1 MTIKRTLLPRLI
13 DEMNRRFVSVLIGP
27 RQAGKSFLL
36 HALEREAADRGR
48 STAFFDLENPEHLP
62 LFNRDDR
69 EVIAFLRS
77 AADVVFLD
85 EFHYLKDAGR
95 LLKALHDSRSGPK
108 LFVSGSSSPAIHAHL
123 KESLAGRYRLSIVPP
138 LSFSA
143 EASQVPGAT
152 FADYLVWGGLPGL
165 VHERTTEDRM
175 ALLRDVVSAY
185 LLKDVKSL
193 VRDENMR
200 AFNSMLVLLA
210 QAQGSLVPVAGLA
223 REIRLSEPS
232 VARYLD
238 ILDATYVCH
247 PVHSHAANLAN
258 ELKKSRKHYFYDP
271 GIRNMLLKDF
281 SPAAARRDRGAMLES
296 FVALA
301 IIRGLPP
308 NAELRF
314 WRTRSGSEV
323 DFVLV
328 KNRIPYPIEV
338 KAGANVGEIP
348 PGLAKF
354 LAVYPE
360 APEAIVYTE
369 RPGGTVSC
377 EGRVVNF
384 LDVSDA
390 EACPFLADGR

>member
-1 MTIKRTLLPRLI
+1 MTIERTLLPRLI
-13 DEMNRRFVSVLIGP
+13 AEMDRRFVSVLVGP
-27 RQAGKSFLL
+27 RQVGKTHLL
-36 HALEREAADRGR
+36 HDLEREASRRGR

-69 EVIAFLRS
+69 EVVAFLRG
-77 AADVVFLD
+77 AAEVVFLD

-95 LLKALHDSRSGPK
+95 LLKALHDARIGPK
-108 LFVSGSSSPAIHAHL
+108 FYVSGSSSPAIHSHL
-123 KESLAGRYRLSIVPP
+123 KESLAGRYRLSVVPP
-138 LSFSA
+138 LSFHA
-143 EASQVPGAT
+143 EGCQVPGAV
-152 FADYLVWGGLPGL
+152 FADHLVWGGLPGL
-165 VHERTTEDRM
+165 VHERTPDDRM

-210 QAQGSLVPVAGLA
+210 QAQGSVVSAASLA

-238 ILDATYVCH
+238 ILEATYVCH
-247 PVHSHAANLAN
+247 AVHSHAANLAN
-258 ELKKSRKHYFYDP
+258 ELKKSRKHYFFDL

-281 SPAAARRDRGAMLES
+281 SSVAARRDRGPILES

-301 IIRGLPP
+301 ILHALPP

-328 KNRIPYPIEV
+328 KDRIPYPMEV
-338 KAGANVGEIP
+338 KAEADAGEIP
-348 PGLAKF
+348 PGLVKF
-354 LAVYPE
+354 LAAYPE
-360 APEAIVYTE
+360 APGAIVYTE
-369 RPGGTVSC
+369 RPGGSASC
-377 EGRVVNF
+377 AGREVRF
-384 LDVSDA
+384 LDISDA
-390 EACPFLADGR
+390 EACPFLADR